1 MFHKYMFQKCEKYN
15 YIIGKSYIKNNKH
28 IETDTNIIE
37 NNKFTILNHIKSPKE
52 KKDIDKKCKCV

>member
-15 YIIGKSYIKNNKH
+15 YVIGKSYIKNNKQ
-28 IETDTNIIE
+28 IETDINIIE

-52 KKDIDKKCKCV
+52 KKRY